1 MHNKP
6 IVALIYDF
14 DNTLS
19 TRDMQE
25 FTFIP
30 ALGMTAE
37 EFWQKSD
44 ELAHKYEMDHILA
57 YMYLMASKAREKH
70 ISLSPEALRAMGRD
84 VKFFDGV
91 KEWFSRINAYGGKLG
106 LEVRH
111 YILSCGLKSMIE
123 GCGVADEFYNVFA
136 CDYLY
141 DDNCEPLWPSI
152 AINYTSKTQ
161 FLYRINKGVE
171 DVGEHTK
178 LNMYMP
184 RNERVVPFDQMVYIG
199 DGLTDVPSM
208 KLVRQRGGYAIGVY
222 KKPSDASYLVD
233 QERVDFYLKCDYT
246 DGGEIDTALKAV
258 LDKISAKLHFASLS
272 EQSYKSVMKDK

>member
-1 MHNKP
+1 MNNKP

-30 ALGMTAE
+30 ALGMTAD
-37 EFWQKSD
+37 EFWKKSD

-70 ISLSPEALRAMGRD
+70 ISLSPEALRAMGQD
-84 VKFFDGV
+84 VQFFDGV

-141 DDNCEPLWPSI
+141 DGNGEPLWPSI

-258 LDKISAKLHFASLS
+258 LDKISAKLHFTSLS
-272 EQSYKSVMKDK
+272 EQSYKSVTKDK